1 MFGIL
6 KNFLMKFKIRPS
18 QSDWNDLSELFPD
31 KKELIA
37 ENNIVMFS
45 LFVIAFGLIVVVF
58 FMAIS
63 LC

>member
-6 KNFLMKFKIRPS
+6 KSFLMKFKIRPS
-18 QSDWNDLSELFPD
+18 QSDWNDSSELFLDD
-31 KKELIA
+31 KKLIA
-37 ENNIVMFS
+37 ENNIVMSS
-45 LFVIAFGLIVVVF
+45 LFIIAFGLIVVVF